1 MAPDRCRRGLGR
13 DGGRALSLCHLP
25 RPAFAQCPAYVVLSW
40 LHHLVRAHI
49 YARTAEPGTGD
60 RRGSSGT
67 LSGFDRSHVTVGVLY
82 VVCRLAMTAFARARI
97 FWWTPFIHG
106 MSFGRNCFG
115 TLARVVYFAA

>member
-49 YARTAEPGTGD
+49 YTRTAEPGTGD

-82 VVCRLAMTAFARARI
+82 VVCWLAMTAFARARI
-97 FWWTPFIHG
+97 FWWTAFIPG
-106 MSFGRNCFG
+106 IPSGGTCFRPWA
-115 TLARVVYFAA
+115 TIL